1 MQNVNLFVVFIE
13 GILSFFS
20 PCILPILPIY
30 LSILSNS
37 SVENLKEGKTNF
49 IKSSLF
55 KNTILF
61 TLGISTTF
69 FILGSSVRVLSMFF
83 NENKD
88 LIMFIGGIIIII
100 MGLFYMGIIKSSILN
115 REKRLN
121 VKFKEM
127 KAITAYLLGF
137 TFSFGW
143 TPCIGPILASVLVMV
158 SSSTNHLNA
167 NLLIVVYTI
176 GFILPFII
184 TAMFYSKLFKTID
197 KIKSNMEII
206 KKIGGAILI
215 ISGILMMINGF
226 ESVSKHFNISQQ
238 NKVENNQS
246 MNQEDKKQGNSNGGT
261 QGESDNKDNQNESNN
276 ENNENNDSDS
286 NDEER
291 IKSIDFTL
299 TDQYGKTH
307 KLSDYEGK
315 VVFLNFWAT
324 WCPPCKEEMPHIE
337 QLYKDYKK
345 NNEDVVILG
354 VASPNLGREGSR
366 EHVINFLKDEGYT
379 FPVVL
384 DEDGEL
390 AYQYGINAF
399 PTTFIIDKE
408 GYVTQYIPGAMN
420 KETMKSFI
428 ENQKNKKY

>member
-1 MQNVNLFVVFIE
+1 MQNVNLFLVFIE
-13 GILSFFS
+13 GIVSFFS

-37 SVENLKEGKTNF
+37 SVENLKEGKTSF
-49 IKSSLF
+49 IGSSLF
-55 KNTILF
+55 KNTVF
-61 TLGISTTF
+61 FALGISTTF
-69 FILGSSVRVLSMFF
+69 FILGSSVKVLSMFF

-115 REKRLN
+115 REKRFNL
-121 VKFKEM
+121 KFKEM
-127 KAITAYLLGF
+127 RAITAFLLGF

-158 SSSTNHLNA
+158 SSSSNHLSA
-167 NLLIVVYTI
+167 NLLIAVYTI

-206 KKIGGAILI
+206 KKIGGIILI
-215 ISGILMMINGF
+215 VSGILMMVNGF
-226 ESVSKHFNISQQ
+226 GSISKHFNTSQNSKIESKQ
-238 NKVENNQS
+238 EENKRENS
-246 MNQEDKKQGNSNGGT
+246 TDKEENSDGNDS
-261 QGESDNKDNQNESNN
+261 QKDSNN
-276 ENNENNDSDS
+276 ENNDKGS
-286 NDEER
+286 NDEDR

-324 WCPPCKEEMPHIE
+324 WCPPCKEEMPYIE
-337 QLYKDYKK
+337 QLYKDYNK
-345 NNEDVVILG
+345 NNDDAVILG

-366 EHVINFLKDEGYT
+366 EHVVNFLKDQSYT

-384 DEDGEL
+384 DEDGAL

-408 GYVTQYIPGAMN
+408 GYVTKYIPGAMD
-420 KETMKSFI
+420 KATMTSFI
-428 ENQKNKKY
+428 ENQRNK

>member
-1 MQNVNLFVVFIE
+1 MQNVNLFLVFIE
-13 GILSFFS
+13 GIVSFFS

-37 SVENLKEGKTNF
+37 SVENLKEGKTSF
-49 IKSSLF
+49 IGSSLF
-55 KNTILF
+55 KNTVF
-61 TLGISTTF
+61 FALGISTTF
-69 FILGSSVRVLSMFF
+69 FILGSSVKVLSMFF

-115 REKRLN
+115 REKRFNL
-121 VKFKEM
+121 KFKEM
-127 KAITAYLLGF
+127 RAITAFLLGF

-158 SSSTNHLNA
+158 SSSSNHISA
-167 NLLIVVYTI
+167 NLLIAVYTI
-176 GFILPFII
+176 GFVLPFII

-206 KKIGGAILI
+206 KKIGGIILI
-215 ISGILMMINGF
+215 VSGILMMVNGF
-226 ESVSKHFNISQQ
+226 GSISKHFNTSQNSKIESKQ
-238 NKVENNQS
+238 EENKRENS
-246 MNQEDKKQGNSNGGT
+246 TDKEENSDGNDS
-261 QGESDNKDNQNESNN
+261 QKDSNN
-276 ENNENNDSDS
+276 ENNDKGS
-286 NDEER
+286 NDEDR

-324 WCPPCKEEMPHIE
+324 WCPPCKEEMPYIE
-337 QLYKDYKK
+337 QLYKDYNK
-345 NNEDVVILG
+345 NNDDVVILG

-366 EHVINFLKDEGYT
+366 EHVVNFLKDQSYT

-384 DEDGEL
+384 DEDGAL

-408 GYVTQYIPGAMN
+408 GYVTKYIPGAMD
-420 KETMKSFI
+420 KATMTSFI
-428 ENQKNKKY
+428 ENQRNK

>member
-1 MQNVNLFVVFIE
+1 VNLFLVFIE
-13 GILSFFS
+13 GIVSFFS

-37 SVENLKEGKTNF
+37 SVENLKEGKTSF
-49 IKSSLF
+49 IGSSLF
-55 KNTILF
+55 KNTVF
-61 TLGISTTF
+61 FALGISTTF
-69 FILGSSVRVLSMFF
+69 FILGSSVKVLSMFF

-115 REKRLN
+115 REKRFNL
-121 VKFKEM
+121 KFKEM
-127 KAITAYLLGF
+127 RAITAFLLGF

-158 SSSTNHLNA
+158 SSSSNHLSA
-167 NLLIVVYTI
+167 NLLIAVYTI

-206 KKIGGAILI
+206 KKIGGIILI
-215 ISGILMMINGF
+215 VSGILMMVNGF
-226 ESVSKHFNISQQ
+226 GSISKHFNTSQNSKIESKQ
-238 NKVENNQS
+238 EENKRENS
-246 MNQEDKKQGNSNGGT
+246 TDKEENSDGNDS
-261 QGESDNKDNQNESNN
+261 QKDSNN
-276 ENNENNDSDS
+276 ENNDKGS
-286 NDEER
+286 NDEDR

-324 WCPPCKEEMPHIE
+324 WCPPCKEEMPYIE
-337 QLYKDYKK
+337 QLYKDYNK
-345 NNEDVVILG
+345 NNDDVVILG

-366 EHVINFLKDEGYT
+366 EHVVNFLKDQSYT

-384 DEDGEL
+384 DEDGAL

-408 GYVTQYIPGAMN
+408 GYVTKYIPGAMD
-420 KETMKSFI
+420 KATMTSFI
-428 ENQKNKKY
+428 ENQRNK

>member
-1 MQNVNLFVVFIE
+1 LQNVNLFLVFIE
-13 GILSFFS
+13 GIVSFFS

-37 SVENLKEGKTNF
+37 SVENLKEGKTSF
-49 IKSSLF
+49 IGSSLF
-55 KNTILF
+55 KNTIF
-61 TLGISTTF
+61 FALGISTTF
-69 FILGSSVRVLSMFF
+69 FILGSSVKVLSMFF

-115 REKRLN
+115 REKRFN

-127 KAITAYLLGF
+127 KAITAFILGF

-158 SSSTNHLNA
+158 SSSSNHLSA
-167 NLLIVVYTI
+167 NLLIAVYTI

-206 KKIGGAILI
+206 KKIGGIILI
-215 ISGILMMINGF
+215 VSGILMMVNGF
-226 ESVSKHFNISQQ
+226 GSISKHFNTSQNSKIESKQ
-238 NKVENNQS
+238 EENKRENS
-246 MNQEDKKQGNSNGGT
+246 TDKEENSDGNDS
-261 QGESDNKDNQNESNN
+261 QKDSNN
-276 ENNENNDSDS
+276 DNNDKGS
-286 NDEER
+286 NDEDR

-324 WCPPCKEEMPHIE
+324 WCPPCKEEMPYIE
-337 QLYKDYKK
+337 QLYKDYNK
-345 NNEDVVILG
+345 NNDDVVILG

-366 EHVINFLKDEGYT
+366 EHVVNFLKEQGYT

-384 DEDGEL
+384 DEDGAL

-408 GYVTQYIPGAMN
+408 RYVTQYIPGAMD
-420 KETMKSFI
+420 KATMASFI
-428 ENQKNKKY
+428 ENQRNK

>member
-261 QGESDNKDNQNESNN
+261 QGESSDKDNQNES
-276 ENNENNDSDS
+276 NNENNDSDS

>member
-1 MQNVNLFVVFIE
+1 MQNVNLFLVFIE
-13 GILSFFS
+13 GIVSFFS

-37 SVENLKEGKTNF
+37 SVENLKEGKTSF
-49 IKSSLF
+49 IGSSLF
-55 KNTILF
+55 KNTIF
-61 TLGISTTF
+61 FALGISTTF
-69 FILGSSVRVLSMFF
+69 FILGSSVKVLSMFF

-115 REKRLN
+115 REKRFN

-127 KAITAYLLGF
+127 RAITAFLLGF

-158 SSSTNHLNA
+158 SSSSNHLSA
-167 NLLIVVYTI
+167 NLLIAVYTI

-206 KKIGGAILI
+206 KKIGGIILI
-215 ISGILMMINGF
+215 VSGILMMVNGF
-226 ESVSKHFNISQQ
+226 GSISKHFNMSQNSKIESKQ
-238 NKVENNQS
+238 EENKRENSTNKEERS
-246 MNQEDKKQGNSNGGT
+246 EGNDS
-261 QGESDNKDNQNESNN
+261 QKDSNN
-276 ENNENNDSDS
+276 ENNDEGS
-286 NDEER
+286 NDEDR

-337 QLYKDYKK
+337 QLYKDYNK
-345 NNEDVVILG
+345 NNDDVVILG

-366 EHVINFLKDEGYT
+366 EHVVNFLKDQGYT

-384 DEDGEL
+384 DEEGAL

-408 GYVTQYIPGAMN
+408 GYVTQYIPGAMD
-420 KETMKSFI
+420 KATMASFI
-428 ENQKNKKY
+428 ENQRNK

>member
-1 MQNVNLFVVFIE
+1 
-13 GILSFFS
+13 GIVSFFS

-37 SVENLKEGKTNF
+37 SVENLKEGKTSF
-49 IKSSLF
+49 IGSSLF
-55 KNTILF
+55 KNTIF
-61 TLGISTTF
+61 FALGISTTF
-69 FILGSSVRVLSMFF
+69 FILGSSVKVLSMFF

-115 REKRLN
+115 REKRFN

-127 KAITAYLLGF
+127 KAITAFILGF

-158 SSSTNHLNA
+158 SSSSNHLSA
-167 NLLIVVYTI
+167 NLLIAVYTI

-197 KIKSNMEII
+197 KIRSNMEII
-206 KKIGGAILI
+206 KKIGGIILI
-215 ISGILMMINGF
+215 VSGILMMVNGF
-226 ESVSKHFNISQQ
+226 GSISKHFNTSQNSKIESKQ
-238 NKVENNQS
+238 EENKRENS
-246 MNQEDKKQGNSNGGT
+246 TDKEENSDGNDS
-261 QGESDNKDNQNESNN
+261 QKDSNN
-276 ENNENNDSDS
+276 DNNDKGS
-286 NDEER
+286 NDEDR

-324 WCPPCKEEMPHIE
+324 WCPPCKEEMPYIE
-337 QLYKDYKK
+337 QLYKDYNK
-345 NNEDVVILG
+345 NNDDVVILG

-366 EHVINFLKDEGYT
+366 EHVVNFLKDQGYT

-384 DEDGEL
+384 DEDGAL

-408 GYVTQYIPGAMN
+408 GYVTQYIPGAMD
-420 KETMKSFI
+420 KATMASFI
-428 ENQKNKKY
+428 ENQRNK

>member
-1 MQNVNLFVVFIE
+1 MQNVNLFLVFIE
-13 GILSFFS
+13 GIVSFFS

-37 SVENLKEGKTNF
+37 SVENLKEGKTSF
-49 IKSSLF
+49 IGSSLF
-55 KNTILF
+55 KNTIF
-61 TLGISTTF
+61 FALGISTTF
-69 FILGSSVRVLSMFF
+69 FILGSSVKVLSMFF

-115 REKRLN
+115 REKRFN

-127 KAITAYLLGF
+127 KAITAFILGF

-158 SSSTNHLNA
+158 SSSSNHLSA
-167 NLLIVVYTI
+167 NLLISVYTI

-206 KKIGGAILI
+206 KKIGGIILI
-215 ISGILMMINGF
+215 VSGILMMVNGF
-226 ESVSKHFNISQQ
+226 GSISKHFNTSQNSKIESKQ
-238 NKVENNQS
+238 EENKRENS
-246 MNQEDKKQGNSNGGT
+246 TDKEENSDGNDS
-261 QGESDNKDNQNESNN
+261 QKDSNN
-276 ENNENNDSDS
+276 DNNDKGS
-286 NDEER
+286 NDEDR

-324 WCPPCKEEMPHIE
+324 WCPPCKEEMPYIE
-337 QLYKDYKK
+337 QLYKDYNK
-345 NNEDVVILG
+345 NNDDVVILG

-366 EHVINFLKDEGYT
+366 EHVVNFLKEQGYT

-384 DEDGEL
+384 DEDGAL

-408 GYVTQYIPGAMN
+408 RYVTQYIPGAMD
-420 KETMKSFI
+420 KATMASFI
-428 ENQKNKKY
+428 ENQRNK

>member
-1 MQNVNLFVVFIE
+1 MQNVNLFLVFIE
-13 GILSFFS
+13 GIVSFFS

-37 SVENLKEGKTNF
+37 SVENLKEGKTSF
-49 IKSSLF
+49 IGSSLF
-55 KNTILF
+55 KNTIF
-61 TLGISTTF
+61 FALGISTTF
-69 FILGSSVRVLSMFF
+69 FILGSSVKVLSMFF

-115 REKRLN
+115 REKRFN
-121 VKFKEM
+121 MKFKEM
-127 KAITAYLLGF
+127 KAITAFLLGF

-158 SSSTNHLNA
+158 SSSSNHLSA
-167 NLLIVVYTI
+167 NLLIAVYTI

-206 KKIGGAILI
+206 KKIGGIILI
-215 ISGILMMINGF
+215 VSGILMMVNGF
-226 ESVSKHFNISQQ
+226 GSISKHFNMSQNSKIESKQ
-238 NKVENNQS
+238 EENKRE
-246 MNQEDKKQGNSNGGT
+246 NSNDKEENSGGNDS
-261 QGESDNKDNQNESNN
+261 QKDSNN
-276 ENNENNDSDS
+276 ENSNTGS
-286 NDEER
+286 NDEDR

-337 QLYKDYKK
+337 QLYKDYNK

-366 EHVINFLKDEGYT
+366 EHVVNFLKEQGYT
-379 FPVVL
+379 FPVAL
-384 DEDGEL
+384 DEDGAL

-408 GYVTQYIPGAMN
+408 GYVTQYIPGAMD
-420 KETMKSFI
+420 KETMASFI
-428 ENQKNKKY
+428 ENQRNK

>member
-100 MGLFYMGIIKSSILN
+100 MGLFYMGVIKSSILN

-197 KIKSNMEII
+197 KIKANMEII

-246 MNQEDKKQGNSNGGT
+246 VNQGENKQENSNGGT
-261 QGESDNKDNQNESNN
+261 QGESSDKDNQKESNN
-276 ENNENNDSDS
+276 ENNDNSS

-379 FPVVL
+379 FPVAL

>member
-1 MQNVNLFVVFIE
+1 MQNVNLFLVFIE
-13 GILSFFS
+13 GIVSFFS

-30 LSILSNS
+30 LNILSNS
-37 SVENLKEGKTNF
+37 SVENLKEGKTSF
-49 IKSSLF
+49 IGSSLF
-55 KNTILF
+55 KNTIF
-61 TLGISTTF
+61 FALGISTTF
-69 FILGSSVRVLSMFF
+69 FILGSSVKVLSMFF

-115 REKRLN
+115 REKRFN

-127 KAITAYLLGF
+127 KAITAFILGF

-158 SSSTNHLNA
+158 SSSSNHLSA
-167 NLLIVVYTI
+167 NLLIAVYTI

-206 KKIGGAILI
+206 KKIGGIILI
-215 ISGILMMINGF
+215 VSGILMMVNGF
-226 ESVSKHFNISQQ
+226 GSISKHFNTSQNSKIESKQ
-238 NKVENNQS
+238 EENKRENS
-246 MNQEDKKQGNSNGGT
+246 TDKEENSDGNDS
-261 QGESDNKDNQNESNN
+261 QKDSNN
-276 ENNENNDSDS
+276 DNNDKGS
-286 NDEER
+286 NDEDR

-324 WCPPCKEEMPHIE
+324 WCPPCKEEMPYIE
-337 QLYKDYKK
+337 QLYKDYNK
-345 NNEDVVILG
+345 NNDDVVILG

-366 EHVINFLKDEGYT
+366 EHVVNFLKDQGYT

-384 DEDGEL
+384 DEDGAL

-408 GYVTQYIPGAMN
+408 GYVTQYIPGAMD
-420 KETMKSFI
+420 KATMASFI
-428 ENQKNKKY
+428 ENQRNK

>member
-1 MQNVNLFVVFIE
+1 MQNVNLFLVFIE
-13 GILSFFS
+13 GIVSFFS

-37 SVENLKEGKTNF
+37 SVENLKEGKTSF
-49 IKSSLF
+49 IGSSLF
-55 KNTILF
+55 KNTIF
-61 TLGISTTF
+61 FALGISTTF
-69 FILGSSVRVLSMFF
+69 FILGSSVKVLSMFF

-115 REKRLN
+115 REKRFN

-127 KAITAYLLGF
+127 KAITAFILGF

-158 SSSTNHLNA
+158 SSSSNHLSA
-167 NLLIVVYTI
+167 NLLIAVYTI

-206 KKIGGAILI
+206 KKIGGIILI
-215 ISGILMMINGF
+215 VSGILMMVNGF
-226 ESVSKHFNISQQ
+226 GSISKHFNTSQNSKIESKQ
-238 NKVENNQS
+238 EENKRENS
-246 MNQEDKKQGNSNGGT
+246 TDKEENSDGNNS
-261 QGESDNKDNQNESNN
+261 QKDSNN
-276 ENNENNDSDS
+276 DNNDNGS
-286 NDEER
+286 NDEDR

-324 WCPPCKEEMPHIE
+324 WCPPCKEEMPYIE
-337 QLYKDYKK
+337 QLYKDYNK
-345 NNEDVVILG
+345 NNDDVVILG

-366 EHVINFLKDEGYT
+366 EHVVNFLKDQGYT

-384 DEDGEL
+384 DEDGAL

-408 GYVTQYIPGAMN
+408 IYN
-420 KETMKSFI
+420 
-428 ENQKNKKY
+428 

>member
-1 MQNVNLFVVFIE
+1 MQNVNLFLVFIE
-13 GILSFFS
+13 GIVSFFS

-37 SVENLKEGKTNF
+37 SVENLKEGKTSF
-49 IKSSLF
+49 IGSSLF
-55 KNTILF
+55 KNTIF
-61 TLGISTTF
+61 FALGISTTF
-69 FILGSSVRVLSMFF
+69 FILGSSVKALSMFF

-115 REKRLN
+115 REKRFN

-127 KAITAYLLGF
+127 KAITAFILGF

-158 SSSTNHLNA
+158 SSSSNHLSA
-167 NLLIVVYTI
+167 NLLIAVYTI

-206 KKIGGAILI
+206 KKIGGIILI
-215 ISGILMMINGF
+215 VSGILMMVNGF
-226 ESVSKHFNISQQ
+226 GSISKHFNTSQNSKIESKQ
-238 NKVENNQS
+238 EENKRENS
-246 MNQEDKKQGNSNGGT
+246 TDKEENSDGNNS
-261 QGESDNKDNQNESNN
+261 QKDSNN
-276 ENNENNDSDS
+276 DNNDNGS
-286 NDEER
+286 NDEDR

-324 WCPPCKEEMPHIE
+324 WCPPCKEEMPYIE
-337 QLYKDYKK
+337 QLYKDYNK
-345 NNEDVVILG
+345 NNDDVVILG

-366 EHVINFLKDEGYT
+366 EHVVNFLKDQGYT

-384 DEDGEL
+384 DEDGAL

-408 GYVTQYIPGAMN
+408 GYVTQYIPGAMD
-420 KETMKSFI
+420 KATMASFI
-428 ENQKNKKY
+428 ENQRNK

>member
-1 MQNVNLFVVFIE
+1 
-13 GILSFFS
+13 

-37 SVENLKEGKTNF
+37 SVENLKEGKTSF
-49 IKSSLF
+49 IGSSLF
-55 KNTILF
+55 KNTIF
-61 TLGISTTF
+61 FALGISTTF
-69 FILGSSVRVLSMFF
+69 FILGSSVKVLSMFF

-115 REKRLN
+115 REKRFN

-127 KAITAYLLGF
+127 KAITAFILGF

-158 SSSTNHLNA
+158 SSSSNHLSA
-167 NLLIVVYTI
+167 NLLIAVYTI

-206 KKIGGAILI
+206 KKIGGIILI
-215 ISGILMMINGF
+215 VSGILMMVNGF
-226 ESVSKHFNISQQ
+226 GSISKHFNTSQNSKIESKQ
-238 NKVENNQS
+238 EENKRENS
-246 MNQEDKKQGNSNGGT
+246 TDKEENSDGNDS
-261 QGESDNKDNQNESNN
+261 QKDSNN
-276 ENNENNDSDS
+276 DNNDKGS
-286 NDEER
+286 NDEDR

-324 WCPPCKEEMPHIE
+324 WCPPCKEEMPYIE
-337 QLYKDYKK
+337 QLYKDYNK
-345 NNEDVVILG
+345 NNDDVVILG

-366 EHVINFLKDEGYT
+366 EHVVNFLKEQGYT

-384 DEDGEL
+384 DEDGAL

-408 GYVTQYIPGAMN
+408 GYVTQYIPGAMD
-420 KETMKSFI
+420 KATMASFI
-428 ENQKNKKY
+428 ENQRNK

>member
-1 MQNVNLFVVFIE
+1 MQNVNLFLVFIE
-13 GILSFFS
+13 GIVSFFS

-37 SVENLKEGKTNF
+37 SVENLKEGKTSF
-49 IKSSLF
+49 IGSSLF
-55 KNTILF
+55 KNTIF
-61 TLGISTTF
+61 FALGISTTF
-69 FILGSSVRVLSMFF
+69 FILGSSVKVLSMFF

-115 REKRLN
+115 REKRFN

-127 KAITAYLLGF
+127 KAITAFILGF

-158 SSSTNHLNA
+158 SSSSNHFSA
-167 NLLIVVYTI
+167 NLLIAVYTI

-206 KKIGGAILI
+206 KKIGGIILI
-215 ISGILMMINGF
+215 VSGILMMVNGF
-226 ESVSKHFNISQQ
+226 GSISKHFNTSQNSKIESKQ
-238 NKVENNQS
+238 EENKRENS
-246 MNQEDKKQGNSNGGT
+246 TDKEENSDGNDS
-261 QGESDNKDNQNESNN
+261 QKDSNN
-276 ENNENNDSDS
+276 DNNDKGS
-286 NDEER
+286 NDEDR

-324 WCPPCKEEMPHIE
+324 WCPPCKEEMPYIE
-337 QLYKDYKK
+337 QLYKDYNK
-345 NNEDVVILG
+345 NNDDVVILG

-366 EHVINFLKDEGYT
+366 EHVVNFLKDQGYT

-384 DEDGEL
+384 DEDGAL

-408 GYVTQYIPGAMN
+408 GYVTQYIPGAMD
-420 KETMKSFI
+420 KATMASFI
-428 ENQKNKKY
+428 ENQRNK